1 MTTSRRTTVRRI
13 APLVAAVAL
22 LLALAMPAA
31 AGKFACSLQATVGG
45 GSATEVETGEEV
57 LIEGFGFP
65 EGDVDVTYSVDGTE
79 LDTVTVVADATGFFE
94 TTVTPQVGEEG
105 LWTVTATDAQE
116 LCTAET
122 GFLVVAAP
130 VTPAPTPAPPT
141 PAPPLPDV
149 AVAPTDGGPGAEVLG
164 LLFVLSAALVVARPV
179 LARRMR

>member
-1 MTTSRRTTVRRI
+1 MTISRKATIRSI
-13 APLVAAVAL
+13 APLVAAVGL

-65 EGDVDVTYSVDGTE
+65 AGDVDVTYSVDGTE
-79 LDTVTVVADATGFFE
+79 LDTVTVVADATGAFE

-105 LWTVTATDAQE
+105 LWTVTASDPQE

-122 GFLVVAAP
+122 GFLVVAAA
-130 VTPAPTPAPPT
+130 VTPAPPT

-149 AVAPTDGGPGAEVLG
+149 AVATADGGPGAEILG
-164 LLFVLSAALVVARPV
+164 VLFVLAAALVVARPL
-179 LARRMR
+179 LARRVR